1 MDPKTLTGASRRPVL
16 DRHLSGRAPGLALLR
31 NRLRTR
37 TGPRL
42 PIAIDNIADLSIDAA
57 VQQPGGGVVDVFS
70 RSRSRSDPRDTGI
83 AQRLLLRPLD
93 RHDGQFILDG
103 AVLFT
108 ADLRS
113 LRLGVRRRRQALF
126 LDRGNSPTVLAHPCS
141 HRRTGHPSLGLRHA
155 GQTHPRPALFHR
167 AVRVSDHV
175 FSVSFLPT
183 RALGP
188 AGIVRQFHAVLKRHG
203 NAVGAISAEQ
213 LVGRDP
219 RRHVVQA
226 RHRTGLLFR
235 PAGELRDVFA
245 VGGQLVF
252 QRSLSRRLVEGS
264 GISPGAAQVGLARP
278 AARSI
283 DPAFS

>member
-70 RSRSRSDPRDTGI
+70 RSRSRSNPRDTGI

-126 LDRGNSPTVLAHPCS
+126 LDRGNSLHCSCSSLPPSAHWSPISWSTPC
-141 HRRTGHPSLGLRHA
+141 RPSA
-155 GQTHPRPALFHR
+155 FATCSFS
-167 AVRVSDHV
+167 SDC
-175 FSVSFLPT
+175 
-183 RALGP
+183 
-188 AGIVRQFHAVLKRHG
+188 
-203 NAVGAISAEQ
+203 
-213 LVGRDP
+213 
-219 RRHVVQA
+219 
-226 RHRTGLLFR
+226 
-235 PAGELRDVFA
+235 
-245 VGGQLVF
+245 
-252 QRSLSRRLVEGS
+252 SR
-264 GISPGAAQVGLARP
+264 
-278 AARSI
+278 
-283 DPAFS
+283 F